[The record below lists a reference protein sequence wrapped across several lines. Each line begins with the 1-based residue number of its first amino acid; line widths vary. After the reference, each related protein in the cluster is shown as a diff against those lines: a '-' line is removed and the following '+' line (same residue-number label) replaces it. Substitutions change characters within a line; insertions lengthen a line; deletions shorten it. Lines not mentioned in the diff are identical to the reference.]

1 MGSAGFWSACQLTR
15 DVLLRVLEVLEERVV
30 GPRNALLDV
39 RLGVRE
45 ALDLAGLAT
54 EQTVK
59 AMGSVESAAIDDAL
73 GSDLV
78 ASTLLNGVALGAA
91 SLEQRSAL
99 GGVTLLEAH
108 G

>member
-1 MGSAGFWSACQLTR
+1 MPSSCRSVSRVEIEIDA
-15 DVLLRVLEVLEERVV
+15 RVLEVLEERVV

-91 SLEQRSAL
+91 SLEQRGAL